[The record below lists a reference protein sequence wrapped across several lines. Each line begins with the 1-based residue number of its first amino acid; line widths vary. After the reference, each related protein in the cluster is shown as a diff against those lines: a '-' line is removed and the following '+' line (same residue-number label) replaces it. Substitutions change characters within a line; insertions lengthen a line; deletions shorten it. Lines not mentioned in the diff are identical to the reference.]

1 MSLKIRINVIAII
14 ITLLISATLIIAG
27 KMSQNEMQGQL
38 DSARISGTSVLWKKI
53 IASQFD
59 AMQEGSKTLSR
70 DRDTLKALKK
80 KNLVELQDSGLS
92 SFNLLSSQGILDRL
106 VLIDKNAEVVYT
118 SRQDQSH
125 LFNSNLAVQ
134 ALDQKKSQRGIER
147 SADGTLHAVVAFPL
161 YSRGKP
167 IGVGIYAK
175 ELQPAIEDFKL
186 NDSSEISIVG
196 LDHAV
201 EYSSDS
207 GLYDTLALSFPDAN
221 QSKAQIY
228 TLDDNAYSVVFTSI
242 NSASGEPLA
251 FLVSAKD
258 HTESYNT
265 LRYFTWISWVVM
277 MLVILVSG
285 GALSWYLHHAFKPIS
300 KVIDVVQDVAEGD
313 LIIPPIDSDKKDE
326 TGRLTSATKAMH
338 SVLSH
343 IVAEVRVGSLEIAN
357 VSSEIASNNTSLA
370 QRTEL
375 QATNLEE
382 TASAMEEIA
391 STGRLNAESSLSA
404 SSRAEEALVFAET
417 GQTSLDLT
425 IEAVKEI
432 EKSSTEI
439 AEIVGLIDE
448 IAFQTNLL
456 ALNASVEAARAG
468 DQGKGFSVVASE
480 VRNLA
485 ERSAKAANEVKT
497 LVASSIETV
506 DKGVTLATDSG
517 DALTKIVS
525 SVQDVSSTIAEIAT
539 ASKEQAIGVEEINR
553 ALTEI
558 DSAVQENTALVEET
572 AVSSELMVEQ
582 AQKLRELMG
591 FFKLSADASG
601 AEQESSK
608 RDSKPISLPKNT
620 VELHPSAE
628 KKDIA
633 PVQYELA
640 KTGTNDN
647 WTSF

>member
-1 MSLKIRINVIAII
+1 MSLKIRINIIAIV
-14 ITLLISATLIIAG
+14 ITLLISATLITAG
-27 KMSQNEMQGQL
+27 KMSQNETQSQL
-38 DSARISGTSVLWKKI
+38 NAARISGTSVLWKKI

-70 DRDTLKALKK
+70 DRDTLNALKK

-92 SFNLLSSQGILDRL
+92 SFNLLSTQGILDRL

-118 SRQDQSH
+118 SQQDQSH
-125 LFNSNLAVQ
+125 SFNSNLAVQ
-134 ALDQKKSQRGIER
+134 ALNQKKSQRGIER

-175 ELQPAIEDFKL
+175 KLQPAIEDFKL
-186 NDSSEISIVG
+186 NDSSEVSIVG
-196 LDHAV
+196 LDYSV
-201 EYSSDS
+201 EYSTDS
-207 GLYDTLALSFPDAN
+207 ALYDTLGLSFPKAN
-221 QSKAQIY
+221 QSKSQIY
-228 TLDDNAYSVVFTSI
+228 TLENNAYSVVFTSI
-242 NSASGEPLA
+242 NSVSGEPLA

-265 LRYFTWISWVVM
+265 LRYVTWVSWLVTV
-277 MLVILVSG
+277 LVILVSG
-285 GALSWYLHHAFKPIS
+285 GGLSWYLHHAFKPIS
-300 KVIDVVQDVAEGD
+300 RVIDVVQDVAEGD
-313 LIIPPIDSDKKDE
+313 LIIPPADSDKKDE
-326 TGRLTSATKAMH
+326 TGRLTSATKSMH

-357 VSSEIASNNTSLA
+357 VSSEIAVSNTSLA
-370 QRTEL
+370 QRTEI

-404 SSRAEEALVFAET
+404 SSRAEEALAFAES
-417 GQTSLDLT
+417 GRTSLDLT

-448 IAFQTNLL
+448 ISFQTNLL

-517 DALTKIVS
+517 DALTKIVA
-525 SVQDVSSTIAEIAT
+525 SVQGVSSTIAEIAT
-539 ASKEQAIGVEEINR
+539 ASKEQAIGVEEINK

-558 DSAVQENTALVEET
+558 DSAVQENAALVEET

-591 FFKLSADASG
+591 FFKLSAGASE
-601 AEQESSK
+601 AEQASSK
-608 RDSKPISLPKNT
+608 RGSKPISLAKNT
-620 VELHPSAE
+620 VELHPSTE
-628 KKDIA
+628 RKDSA
-633 PVQYELA
+633 PAQYELA
-640 KTGTNDN
+640 KTGTDNN

>member
-1 MSLKIRINVIAII
+1 MSLKIRINIIAIV
-14 ITLLISATLIIAG
+14 ITLLISATLITAG
-27 KMSQNEMQGQL
+27 KMSQNETQSQL
-38 DSARISGTSVLWKKI
+38 DAAKISGTSVLWKKI

-92 SFNLLSSQGILDRL
+92 SFNLLSTQGILDRL

-118 SRQDQSH
+118 SQQDQSH

-134 ALDQKKSQRGIER
+134 ALSQKKSQRGIER

-186 NDSSEISIVG
+186 NDSSEISVVG
-196 LDHAV
+196 LDHAI
-201 EYSSDS
+201 EYSTDN
-207 GLYDTLALSFPDAN
+207 GLYDTLALSFPEPN

-242 NSASGEPLA
+242 SSVSGEPLA

-258 HTESYNT
+258 YTESYNT
-265 LRYFTWISWVVM
+265 LRYFTWISWLVTV
-277 MLVILVSG
+277 LVILASG
-285 GALSWYLHHAFKPIS
+285 GGLSWYLHHAFKPIS
-300 KVIDVVQDVAEGD
+300 RVIDVVQDVAEGD
-313 LIIPPIDSDKKDE
+313 LIIPPVDSDKNDE
-326 TGRLTSATKAMH
+326 TGRLTSATKSMH
-338 SVLSH
+338 TVLSH

-357 VSSEIASNNTSLA
+357 VSSEIAVSNTSLA
-370 QRTEL
+370 QRTEI

-404 SSRAEEALVFAET
+404 SSRAEEALAFAES
-417 GQTSLDLT
+417 GRTSLDLT

-432 EKSSTEI
+432 EKSSNEI

-539 ASKEQAIGVEEINR
+539 ASKEQAIGVEEINK

-558 DSAVQENTALVEET
+558 DSAVQENTALVQET

-591 FFKLSADASG
+591 FFKLSAGASE
-601 AEQESSK
+601 AEQASSM
-608 RDSKPISLPKNT
+608 RDSKPISLAKNT
-620 VELHPSAE
+620 VELHPSTE
-628 KKDIA
+628 RKDIA
-633 PVQYELA
+633 PAQYELA
-640 KTGTNDN
+640 KTGTDNN